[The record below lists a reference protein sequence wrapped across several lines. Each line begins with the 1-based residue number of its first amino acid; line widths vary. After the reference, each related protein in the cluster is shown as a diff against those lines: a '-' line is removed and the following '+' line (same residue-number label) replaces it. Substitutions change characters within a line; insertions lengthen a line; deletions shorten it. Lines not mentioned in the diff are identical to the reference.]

1 MFKGTDR
8 DAYKRAGKGR
18 TAESR
23 SRLYQKYKKQN
34 NRRRVISDIKQ
45 SLLGGKSYSNTV
57 PKTRQPIKRGVQSPK
72 VKYYAKNTILDDIRE
87 YRSSKIVSNISN
99 SIATFI
105 VRKGGAR
112 WDNNT
117 KDIVRSTIALAIS
130 EVTKK
135 VLEKPLEVVDNIELF
150 IKVSQIIYK
159 VIVWL
164 NKNTGLWETNNH
176 SVSVVKDTDK
186 KYLEYAK
193 KYPKLV
199 REERETCNKS
209 DDLHL
214 DRPMTTL
221 FMLMSVDGKIST
233 GSTDEMDFD
242 MDLPTIDGVK
252 EGLNQYYDIEKTT
265 DLWAFNTGKVLA
277 KIGANDKPTTTKT
290 PVSFVVLDNQ
300 HLTKDGIQ
308 YLCARSKTFVLITE
322 NREHP
327 AFGMEADNLHIIYQE
342 ALNLRQV
349 LSTLKGQF
357 GCERLT
363 IQSGGTVNALFL
375 REKLLD
381 YVDIV
386 VAPVL
391 IGGSETPTLIDGT
404 SLAVKN
410 ELPKVGVLQL
420 SECIRLDNSYLRLK
434 YKICKE

>member
-135 VLEKPLEVVDNIELF
+135 VLEKPLEVVDNVELF
-150 IKVSQIIYK
+150 IKVGQIIYK

-164 NKNTGLWETNNH
+164 NKNTGLWETNDH

-242 MDLPTIDGVK
+242 MDLPMVDWVK
-252 EGLNQYYDIEKTT
+252 EGLHQYYDIEKTT
-265 DLWAFNTGKVLA
+265 DLWAFNTGKVFA
-277 KIGANDKPTTTKT
+277 KIGANDKPIPTKT
-290 PVSFVVLDNQ
+290 TVSFVVLDNQ
-300 HLTKDGIQ
+300 HLTKDGIK
-308 YLCARSKTFVLITE
+308 YLCARSKTFVLITT
-322 NREHP
+322 NKEHP
-327 AFGMEADNLHIIYQE
+327 AFDVKADNLRIIYQE
-342 ALNLRQV
+342 MLNLKQV
-349 LSTLKGQF
+349 LLILKNQY

-363 IQSGGTVNALFL
+363 LQSGGTVNALFL
-375 REKLLD
+375 REKLID

-391 IGGSETPTLIDGT
+391 IGGSGTPTLIDGV
-404 SLAVKN
+404 SLAVKDD
-410 ELPKVGVLQL
+410 LQKVGVLQL
-420 SECIRLDNSYLRLK
+420 SECIRLANSYLRLK
-434 YKICKE
+434 YRVYKE